1 MSDEEFFVVGLNA
14 KTTGRSCRNHAKCG
28 QQIKSGD
35 ILCFRGV
42 PTVVRKKKGR
52 GIAAVLMKDS
62 SETCRVGF
70 LNTSYLPR
78 EAELEGAHVLVL
90 SVLSD
95 DANQTPITSD
105 REVYHS
111 NKGGCRV
118 KMIAVE
124 KEADPKAKKRKLQ
137 QTTDASDSDNE

>member
-1 MSDEEFFVVGLNA
+1 MTDEEFFVVGLNA
-14 KTTGRSCRNHAKCG
+14 KTNGRSCRDHAKCG

-70 LNTSYLPR
+70 LNTSYLQR

-95 DANQTPITSD
+95 DANQTPVTSD

-111 NKGGCRV
+111 NKGACRV
-118 KMIAVE
+118 KMIAVK
-124 KEADPKAKKRKLQ
+124 KEEEAKPTAKKRKFN
-137 QTTDASDSDNE
+137 ASDSDSK

>member
-14 KTTGRSCRNHAKCG
+14 KTNGRSCRDHAICG

-42 PTVVRKKKGR
+42 PTVVRNKKGR
-52 GIAAVLMKDS
+52 GVAAVLVKDS
-62 SETCRVGF
+62 VETCRVGF
-70 LNTSYLPR
+70 LNTSYVQR
-78 EAELEGAHVLVL
+78 EAELEGTHVLVL

-95 DANQTPITSD
+95 DQKQTPITSD

-124 KEADPKAKKRKLQ
+124 KEAKPTAKKRKI
-137 QTTDASDSDNE
+137 DASDSDSK